1 MKNIILEKATLNIIK
16 GKEKEFEKN
25 FLKAE
30 KFIKKAKGYISH
42 ELHKSA
48 KYKNIY
54 LLLVKWQ
61 TIKDHQEGFR
71 NSADY
76 QEWKKLLHHFYSPF
90 PEVKYFELI
99 S

>member
-61 TIKDHQEGFR
+61 TIKII
-71 NSADY
+71 
-76 QEWKKLLHHFYSPF
+76 KKVLEIQQIIKNGKNY
-90 PEVKYFELI
+90 YII
-99 S
+99 SIALFQK